1 VIAGTGFNATD
12 KTVEATRF
20 AKKAG
25 ADGALIVTPYYN
37 RPTPEGIYQHF
48 AAVAKA
54 VSEDPQ
60 SAVEGGDLGWAG
72 PGNFVPIFEEQ
83 LNKLQPNE
91 ISPPFRTQFGWH
103 IVQVL
108 ERRVYD
114 ATVDKQKQEAILA
127 IRNSKL
133 GDEVD
138 IWTRRL
144 RDEAFVEYRL

>member
-1 VIAGTGFNATD
+1 MQIGRAEAGED
-12 KTVEATRF
+12 
-20 AKKAG
+20 
-25 ADGALIVTPYYN
+25 
-37 RPTPEGIYQHF
+37 F
-48 AAVAKA
+48 AAVAKV

-60 SAVEGGDLGWAG
+60 SAIEGGDLGWTG
-72 PGNFVPIFEEQ
+72 PGNFVPAFDAEI
-83 LNKLQPNE
+83 NKLKPNE
-91 ISPPFRTQFGWH
+91 ISEPFKTQFGWH

-114 ATVDKQKQEAILA
+114 ATADKQKQAAILA